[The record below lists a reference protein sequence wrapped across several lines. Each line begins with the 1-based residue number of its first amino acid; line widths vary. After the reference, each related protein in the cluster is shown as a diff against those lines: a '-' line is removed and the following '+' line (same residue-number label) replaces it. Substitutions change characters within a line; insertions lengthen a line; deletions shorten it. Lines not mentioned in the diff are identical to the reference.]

1 MMWGGT
7 YHHCKL
13 LIPQQCGQSPA
24 ARTGLRFLSVWL
36 MRHTNASLCAAG
48 LDLGGFFFGCRAV
61 MCAPEWHWTLHKL
74 TNWEPSAPR
83 QFMMHTLLWVCCH
96 VCLSLSAVHTQGQLS
111 LVCMNSLSTNTSLTD
126 PLFSKRS
133 FSKAPRCCAQIR
145 FDECSPTVSLY
156 ESSQFYFRG
165 QKSQAHRLGRQS
177 VTTVLRPSD
186 A

>member
-1 MMWGGT
+1 MPPCVLLDWIWG
-7 YHHCKL
+7 
-13 LIPQQCGQSPA
+13 
-24 ARTGLRFLSVWL
+24 FF
-36 MRHTNASLCAAG
+36 
-48 LDLGGFFFGCRAV
+48 FFFGCRAV

-111 LVCMNSLSTNTSLTD
+111 LVCTNSLSTNTSLTD

-133 FSKAPRCCAQIR
+133 FSKAPRCCTQMR

-156 ESSQFYFRG
+156 ESSQFYFCG
-165 QKSQAHRLGRQS
+165 PKSQAHRLGGQS
-177 VTTVLRPSD
+177 ITTVLRPSD